1 MDIIWNILAIYVAI
15 GVAVAALCA
24 LGLARTQIEVDILG
38 RRVDAGYA
46 HGALLVMAAL
56 LWPLVIWLILV
67 GRKFARTAAQ
77 AEQDAADDARRVANF
92 TQRANGV

>member
-24 LGLARTQIEVDILG
+24 LGLARTQIAVEILG
-38 RRVDAGYA
+38 REVDAGYA

-56 LWPLVIWLILV
+56 LWPLVIWLILM
-67 GRKFARTAAQ
+67 GRKLARNAAQ

-92 TQRANGV
+92 AQR